1 MFANSVL
8 ICRCCNHPQQ
18 LLSFLKCSHEL
29 PLQSVILVLFG
40 LDVFQSSAQ
49 HQLGYQTVVA
59 CVLLN
64 LRIVYPEMDAGN
76 ILAPIQISRNGWVI
90 MNLGIRICCLLSL
103 ESGGKFSHNN
113 PNYIRLYIVD
123 PHHHSM
129 ATVASFVRDQLSK
142 ALLSQCWEV
151 SCSEIHPIYPTRNPP
166 QHF

>member
-29 PLQSVILVLFG
+29 PLQLVILVLFG

-64 LRIVYPEMDAGN
+64 LRIVYPENGCWKHLGTDTNQSEWMGDNEPGN
-76 ILAPIQISRNGWVI
+76 SN
-90 MNLGIRICCLLSL
+90 LLSL
-103 ESGGKFSHNN
+103 ESGGKFRRNN

-129 ATVASFVRDQLSK
+129 ATIASFVRDQLSK
-142 ALLSQCWEV
+142 ALLSQCREV
-151 SCSEIHPIYPTRNPP
+151 SCSELHPIYPTRNPP
-166 QHF
+166 QQHF